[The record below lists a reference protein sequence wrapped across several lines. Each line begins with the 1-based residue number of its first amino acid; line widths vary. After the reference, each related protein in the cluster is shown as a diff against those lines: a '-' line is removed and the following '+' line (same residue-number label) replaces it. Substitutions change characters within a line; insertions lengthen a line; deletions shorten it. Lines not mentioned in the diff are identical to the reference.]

1 MIFPAGQ
8 KIYKA
13 QQTSLCTMTKQ
24 YELAIIGTGPAG
36 MNAAI
41 YAARYKIKA
50 LALGEVMGGMAAEAH
65 EICNLFGFSKIKG
78 YELSMKVK
86 EQAES
91 LGVET
96 KQGKVMKITKK
107 ESEFEIKTEDNKYSA
122 KKIIL
127 AMGTE
132 KRKLGLKR
140 ENEMIGK
147 GVSYCAT
154 CDAAFY
160 KNKTAGVAG
169 GGNSA
174 LTAALLIAEFASKV
188 YIIYRREKFFRAE
201 PAWVEAVE
209 KNKKIESVFK
219 ANVTELI
226 GEKKLEE
233 VKLDNGKKIKLDG
246 LFIEL
251 GSEPNT
257 ELCQQLGVE
266 LENGHIKVDKTQR
279 TNVPGVF
286 AAGDITNNA
295 LKQIITAAAEGA
307 IAATQAYS
315 ELRK

>member
-1 MIFPAGQ
+1 M
-8 KIYKA
+8 
-13 QQTSLCTMTKQ
+13 SEQ

-41 YAARYKIKA
+41 YAARYKIKT
-50 LALGEVMGGMAAEAH
+50 LVLGEVMGGMAAEAS

-78 YELSMKVK
+78 YELAMKIQ
-86 EQAES
+86 EQATS
-91 LGVET
+91 LGIEA
-96 KQGKVMKITKK
+96 KQEKAIQITKRNDW
-107 ESEFEIKTEDNKYSA
+107 FEIKTNEEMYSA

-132 KRKLGLKR
+132 KRKLGVKR
-140 ENEMIGK
+140 ENEMIGR
-147 GVSYCAT
+147 GISYCAT
-154 CDAAFY
+154 CDGAFY
-160 KNKTAGVAG
+160 KNKTVGVVG

-174 LTAALLIAEFASKV
+174 LTAALLIAEFANKV
-188 YIIYRREKFFRAE
+188 YIIYRQEKFFRAE
-201 PAWVEAVE
+201 PAWVEAVA
-209 KNKKIESVFK
+209 KNAKIEPVFK

-233 VKLDNGKKIKLDG
+233 VKLDTGRMLKLDG

-257 ELCQQLGVE
+257 ALCQQLGVE
-266 LENGHIKVDKTQR
+266 LENGQIKTDKTQK
-279 TNVPGVF
+279 TNVPGVY
-286 AAGDITNNA
+286 AAGDITNNV